1 MPQHSRSN
9 TITTSYLYHASE
21 LLPLAEVWSS
31 FEMEHV
37 MPEDITELITYVMLG
52 TIIVSAVV
60 LLFSMKIE

>member
-1 MPQHSRSN
+1 
-9 TITTSYLYHASE
+9 
-21 LLPLAEVWSS
+21 
-31 FEMEHV
+31 